1 MASAHAPSTDIRHD
15 IEHGPMS
22 ALQIMAVAICW
33 TINMLD
39 GFDIQALAFVA
50 PELGR
55 EWGIGPADLGW
66 MFGAGTFGMM
76 AGALLLAP
84 FGDYIGRR
92 TIILLGLITIT
103 IGMLAT
109 SLVESVP
116 QMIVTRAVTGI
127 GIGAI
132 LASLTSMTAEY
143 SSARRRSFSI
153 SLMHMG
159 YPVGAIL
166 GGLFSLWLI
175 AEFGWRSVFV
185 FGGCAS
191 ALMIPVVVLL
201 LPESLGYLAQRQ
213 PRGALERFNRIL
225 LRMGRTPVAALPEVQ
240 RARQRRVSVLELF
253 TPVHL
258 APTLA
263 LWFAFFMCMLAL
275 YFLVSWTPSVVA
287 SSGLPGDYGRY
298 AGILIN
304 AGGAAFMVVLGFL
317 SFRFDLKRLIQIWLV
332 ASAVMIMIFAA
343 APLPTALLM
352 LFAFLMGLEMAGMV
366 GIYSLAAKFY
376 PTDIRN
382 TGVGWAIGMGR
393 WGAVF
398 GPVLAGWMIEAEF
411 ARWVCFLALAA
422 APALLAALALNFTP
436 RATR

>member
-1 MASAHAPSTDIRHD
+1 
-15 IEHGPMS
+15 MS
-22 ALQIMAVAICW
+22 ALQIMAVTICW

-92 TIILLGLITIT
+92 TIILLGLVTIT
-103 IGMLAT
+103 LGMLAT

-116 QMIVTRAVTGI
+116 QMIAMRALTGI

-143 SSARRRSFSI
+143 ASAKRRSFSI

-159 YPVGAIL
+159 YPVGAIV
-166 GGLFSLWLI
+166 GGVFSLWLI
-175 AEFGWRSVFV
+175 AEFGWRAVFV

-191 ALMIPVVVLL
+191 AVMIPIVLFW
-201 LPESLGYLAQRQ
+201 LPESLGYLAERR
-213 PRGALERFNRIL
+213 PAGALQRFNRIL
-225 LRMGRTPVAALPEVQ
+225 ARMGRAPVADLPPVNS
-240 RARQRRVSVLELF
+240 AYGKRVSVLALF
-253 TPVHL
+253 TKAHL

-287 SSGLPGDYGRY
+287 SSGLSGDSGRY

-304 AGGAAFMVVLGFL
+304 AGGATFMVLLGFL
-317 SFRFDLKRLIQIWLV
+317 SFRFELRRLVQLWLV

-343 APLPTALLM
+343 VPLPNALLM

-366 GIYSLAAKFY
+366 GIYSLAAKLY

-393 WGAVF
+393 WGAVA

-411 ARWVCFLALAA
+411 ARWISFLALAA
-422 APALLAALALNFTP
+422 APALLAALALGLTR
-436 RATR
+436 RAAQ